1 MFETILLGIVQGLT
15 EFLPVSSSGHLVL
28 LQKVLGMPETGLLL
42 EILLHMG
49 TLLAVIIVFWKDWM
63 SMLSHPFTSRRVR
76 LLIVATIPAVVAAL
90 LLGDLLDRAFSGWFL
105 GISFLITAALLFASD
120 PLTRRAPGGRHARD
134 RIQDMNYKQAA
145 AMGAMQAFALVPG
158 ISRSGSTIV
167 GGLAA
172 GVSRR
177 AAAKFSFMMSA
188 IAIVGSLVFKGKDL
202 LDTSAATFEGGY
214 LALVMGML
222 AAAVSGYLA
231 IRWMLALIQRASLK
245 WFGLYT
251 LILGMLVMFDQLMF
265 GLIFDKIL

>member
-1 MFETILLGIVQGLT
+1 
-15 EFLPVSSSGHLVL
+15 
-28 LQKVLGMPETGLLL
+28 
-42 EILLHMG
+42 
-49 TLLAVIIVFWKDWM
+49 
-63 SMLSHPFTSRRVR
+63 
-76 LLIVATIPAVVAAL
+76 
-90 LLGDLLDRAFSGWFL
+90 
-105 GISFLITAALLFASD
+105 
-120 PLTRRAPGGRHARD
+120 
-134 RIQDMNYKQAA
+134 MNYKQAA